1 MAVRRRDVDR
11 QRDAVFLDGH
21 PDLDATDLLAT
32 VNAAHKAARR
42 RAAGAA
48 VDDHGAR
55 FRGITAG
62 APPTAAQPI
71 EQPTPEAEPGPAGEQ
86 SIERVEGDV
95 AELSDRSPLHTAK
108 TDTPDR
114 HHRLAQRRSGQ
125 RRLWSRGRR
134 PAAVLCHG
142 LEFRQHFVDEGVN
155 IGKRIPWARL
165 CLCGTDGSA
174 HTIWPRCY

>member
-11 QRDAVFLDGH
+11 QRDAVLLNGH
-21 PDLDATDLLAT
+21 LDLDAADLLAT
-32 VNAAHKAARR
+32 VNAARKTAWR

-86 SIERVEGDV
+86 SIERVERNI

-125 RRLWSRGRR
+125 RWLGSRSLR
-134 PAAVLCHG
+134 PGAVLRHG
-142 LEFRQHFVDEGVN
+142 RKFLQDLVHEHVDMANAFHGPGDVLAGRTAVP
-155 IGKRIPWARL
+155 IV
-165 CLCGTDGSA
+165 
-174 HTIWPRCY
+174 WPQCC